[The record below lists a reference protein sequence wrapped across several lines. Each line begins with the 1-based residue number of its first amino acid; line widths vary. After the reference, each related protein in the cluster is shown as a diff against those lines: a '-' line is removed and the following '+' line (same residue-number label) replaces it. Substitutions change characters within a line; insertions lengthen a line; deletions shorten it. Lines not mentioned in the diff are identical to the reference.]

1 MCFSERT
8 LDAAIV
14 GGALAKVI
22 QLFFIH
28 WLVIDI
34 YPCCCDWSMGR
45 GEPAVVIQWLRR
57 ILITLIFQC
66 LNLGTLGAAAV
77 AVAEVS
83 QLF

>member
-8 LDAAIV
+8 LDAATV

-34 YPCCCDWSMGR
+34 YPCCCEWSMGR
-45 GEPAVVIQWLRR
+45 VEPAVVIQWLRR
-57 ILITLIFQC
+57 ILTLIFQC
-66 LNLGTLGAAAV
+66 LNLGTLDAAV
-77 AVAEVS
+77 VA
-83 QLF
+83 